1 VEALREVPVAVEGLM
16 TIAPPGAGAAAKN
29 CFHLVGELARDL
41 GLAECSMG
49 MSEDLEM
56 AVAAGATEIRVGTSL
71 FGPRAPNR

>member
-1 VEALREVPVAVEGLM
+1 
-16 TIAPPGAGAAAKN
+16 
-29 CFHLVGELARDL
+29 
-41 GLAECSMG
+41 MG